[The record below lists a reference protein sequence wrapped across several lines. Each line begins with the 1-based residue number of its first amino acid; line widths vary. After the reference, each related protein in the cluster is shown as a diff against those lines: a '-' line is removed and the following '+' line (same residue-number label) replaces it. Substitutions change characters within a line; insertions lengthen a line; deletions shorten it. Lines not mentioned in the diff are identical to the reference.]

1 MWFKGNPP
9 PDTKLLFVLPVPLCP
24 SAPPTRTATLA
35 EALDVVWFEQGQR
48 VPGQRVGQ
56 VPADGD
62 REQGRL
68 RTQVSPPAGLPSHK
82 PQENHS
88 LAG

>member
-1 MWFKGNPP
+1 M
-9 PDTKLLFVLPVPLCP
+9 
-24 SAPPTRTATLA
+24 
-35 EALDVVWFEQGQR
+35 DVVWFEQGQR